1 MDSMILTF
9 IKETLF
15 ALLLIVSIIVPP
27 IYLGYQITPEFR
39 KKRYIVYLLMMQA
52 IAGKTFFEIMY
63 LEVLIFFYLIFYMNR
78 KKKGESLFLSLYL
91 FSFYQSIRYLLV
103 LFYIRM
109 LDIDMLS
116 EVGNGIV
123 NSSFSLLAIVLTV
136 VMMKRWSLD
145 LDLFFSDTFKTNYRK
160 SFFIILPL
168 TGFRIFSSFM
178 TNINSSFYVRFDT
191 TISLL
196 IFILFFSWLFYIK
209 HLEQVYRDEQTIQR
223 QEDENRSLQGMV
235 DKLGHLYDEVRGFRH
250 DFAGIVASME
260 PAIANQDMA
269 EVSTIYQDVFLKTNE
284 KLRKADYTA
293 FNLHN
298 IHDIAIRNTLAK
310 AMIVADNQGIHFSLE
325 TVGVV
330 EELALPMLEAIR
342 ILSILTTNALE
353 AASESENPQIRV
365 ALLAGDRSVRFIIEN
380 TRKKEELNPSILSQ
394 KGYSTKGNHSGL
406 GLATL
411 EDMVFHYD
419 LNLDTQ
425 LGETTFRQDLE
436 LPFKDEKRG
445 GEE

>member
-1 MDSMILTF
+1 MILTF
-9 IKETLF
+9 IKEILF

-168 TGFRIFSSFM
+168 TVFRIFSSFM

-223 QEDENRSLQGMV
+223 QEEENRSLQEMV

-353 AASESENPQIRV
+353 AASEAENPQIRV
-365 ALLAGDRSVRFIIEN
+365 ALLASDRSVRFIIEN

-425 LGETTFRQDLE
+425 LGEMTFRQDLE
-436 LPFKDEKRG
+436 LPFKYEK
-445 GEE
+445 

>member
-1 MDSMILTF
+1 MILTF

-15 ALLLIVSIIVPP
+15 ALLLIVSIIIPP

-39 KKRYIVYLLMMQA
+39 KKRYIVYLLMMQV

-145 LDLFFSDTFKTNYRK
+145 LDLFFSDAFKTHYRK

-168 TGFRIFSSFM
+168 TVFRIFSSFM

-260 PAIANQDMA
+260 PAIANQDMT

-310 AMIVADNQGIHFSLE
+310 AMIVADKQGIHFSLE

-353 AASESENPQIRV
+353 AASEAENQQIRV

-436 LPFKDEKRG
+436 LPFKDEKR
-445 GEE
+445 EE

>member
-1 MDSMILTF
+1 
-9 IKETLF
+9 
-15 ALLLIVSIIVPP
+15 
-27 IYLGYQITPEFR
+27 
-39 KKRYIVYLLMMQA
+39 
-52 IAGKTFFEIMY
+52 
-63 LEVLIFFYLIFYMNR
+63 
-78 KKKGESLFLSLYL
+78 
-91 FSFYQSIRYLLV
+91 
-103 LFYIRM
+103 
-109 LDIDMLS
+109 
-116 EVGNGIV
+116 
-123 NSSFSLLAIVLTV
+123 
-136 VMMKRWSLD
+136 
-145 LDLFFSDTFKTNYRK
+145 
-160 SFFIILPL
+160 
-168 TGFRIFSSFM
+168 M
-178 TNINSSFYVRFDT
+178 TNRNSSFYVRFDT

-196 IFILFFSWLFYIK
+196 IFILFFSWLFYIR

-223 QEDENRSLQGMV
+223 QEEENRSLQGMV

-330 EELALPMLEAIR
+330 EELDLPMLEAIR

-353 AASESENPQIRV
+353 AASEAENPQIRV
-365 ALLAGDRSVRFIIEN
+365 ALLASDRSVRFIIEN

-425 LGETTFRQDLE
+425 LGEATFRQDLE

-445 GEE
+445 GEEWEF

>member
-1 MDSMILTF
+1 MVLTF
-9 IKETLF
+9 IKEILF
-15 ALLLIVSIIVPP
+15 ALLLMVSIIVPP
-27 IYLGYQITPEFR
+27 IYLGYQIIPEFR
-39 KKRYIVYLLMMQA
+39 KKRYIVYLLMMQV

-63 LEVLIFFYLIFYMNR
+63 LEVLIFFYLIFYVNR

-123 NSSFSLLAIVLTV
+123 NSTFSLLALVLTV

-145 LDLFFSDTFKTNYRK
+145 LDLFFSDAFKTHYHK

-178 TNINSSFYVRFDT
+178 TNINCSFYVRFDT

-209 HLEQVYRDEQTIQR
+209 HLEQAYRDEQTIQR

-310 AMIVADNQGIHFSLE
+310 AMIVADKQGIHFSLE

-353 AASESENPQIRV
+353 AASEAENPQIRV
-365 ALLAGDRSVRFIIEN
+365 ALLADGRSVRFIIEN
-380 TRKKEELNPSILSQ
+380 TRKKEELNPSLLSQ

-419 LNLDTQ
+419 LNLDSQ

-445 GEE
+445 EEE

>member
-1 MDSMILTF
+1 
-9 IKETLF
+9 
-15 ALLLIVSIIVPP
+15 
-27 IYLGYQITPEFR
+27 
-39 KKRYIVYLLMMQA
+39 
-52 IAGKTFFEIMY
+52 
-63 LEVLIFFYLIFYMNR
+63 
-78 KKKGESLFLSLYL
+78 
-91 FSFYQSIRYLLV
+91 
-103 LFYIRM
+103 M

-145 LDLFFSDTFKTNYRK
+145 LDLFFSDAFKNHYRK

-196 IFILFFSWLFYIK
+196 IFILFFSWLFYIR

-365 ALLAGDRSVRFIIEN
+365 ALLASNRSVRFIIEN

>member
-1 MDSMILTF
+1 MVLIF
-9 IKETLF
+9 IKEVLF
-15 ALLLIVSIIVPP
+15 ALLLMVSIIVPP
-27 IYLGYQITPEFR
+27 IYLGYQIIPEFR
-39 KKRYIVYLLMMQA
+39 KKRYIVYLLMMQV

-63 LEVLIFFYLIFYMNR
+63 LEVLIFFYLIFYMKG

-145 LDLFFSDTFKTNYRK
+145 LDLFFSDAFKTHYHK

-168 TGFRIFSSFM
+168 TVFRIFSSFM

-209 HLEQVYRDEQTIQR
+209 YLEQVYRDEQTIQR

-330 EELALPMLEAIR
+330 EDLALPMLEAIR

-353 AASESENPQIRV
+353 AASEAENPQIRV

>member
-1 MDSMILTF
+1 MIILEF
-9 IKETLF
+9 LVSVLYI
-15 ALLLIVSIIVPP
+15 LLVVVSTMVPT
-27 IYLGYQITPEFR
+27 IYLGAQISPEFY
-39 KKRYIVYLLMMQA
+39 KKRYWILVFLISLSARQ
-52 IAGKTFFEIMY
+52 TFGELFHIGII
-63 LEVLIFFYLIFYMNR
+63 LFF
-78 KKKGESLFLSLYL
+78 
-91 FSFYQSIRYLLV
+91 QSIRYLFLTIWIRV
-103 LFYIRM
+103 LSGEPCCFV
-109 LDIDMLS
+109 D
-116 EVGNGIV
+116 
-123 NSSFSLLAIVLTV
+123 SFSTLYRSVFDLLSIFLCCKI
-136 VMMKRWSLD
+136 MKRWSLD
-145 LDLFFSDTFKTNYRK
+145 LDLFFSDAFKTHYRK

-168 TGFRIFSSFM
+168 TVFRIFSSFM

-353 AASESENPQIRV
+353 AASEAENPQIRV

>member
-1 MDSMILTF
+1 MILTF

-39 KKRYIVYLLMMQA
+39 KKRYIVYLLMMQV

-145 LDLFFSDTFKTNYRK
+145 LDLFFSDAFKTHYRK

-168 TGFRIFSSFM
+168 TVFRIFSSFM

-353 AASESENPQIRV
+353 AASEAENPQIRV

>member
-1 MDSMILTF
+1 MVLTF
-9 IKETLF
+9 IKELLF
-15 ALLLIVSIIVPP
+15 ALLLMVSIIVPP
-27 IYLGYQITPEFR
+27 IYLGYQIIPEFR
-39 KKRYIVYLLMMQA
+39 KKRYIVYLLMMQV

-63 LEVLIFFYLIFYMNR
+63 LEVLIFFYLIFYVNR

-123 NSSFSLLAIVLTV
+123 NSTFSLLALVLTV

-145 LDLFFSDTFKTNYRK
+145 LDLFFSDTFKTHYHK

-178 TNINSSFYVRFDT
+178 TNINCSFYVRFDT

-209 HLEQVYRDEQTIQR
+209 HLEQAYRDEQTIQR

-310 AMIVADNQGIHFSLE
+310 AMIVADKQGIHFSLE

-330 EELALPMLEAIR
+330 EDLALPMLEAIR
-342 ILSILTTNALE
+342 ILSILTTNALKAANE
-353 AASESENPQIRV
+353 AENPQIRV

-380 TRKKEELNPSILSQ
+380 TRKKEELNPSLLSQ

-419 LNLDTQ
+419 LNLDSQ

-445 GEE
+445 EEE

>member
-1 MDSMILTF
+1 MVLIF
-9 IKETLF
+9 IKEVLF
-15 ALLLIVSIIVPP
+15 ALLLMVSIIVPP
-27 IYLGYQITPEFR
+27 IYLGYQIIPEFR
-39 KKRYIVYLLMMQA
+39 KKRYIVYLLMMQV

-145 LDLFFSDTFKTNYRK
+145 LDLFFSDAFKTHYHK

-168 TGFRIFSSFM
+168 TVFRIFSSFM

-269 EVSTIYQDVFLKTNE
+269 EVSTIYQDVFLKTND

-353 AASESENPQIRV
+353 AASEAENPQIRV

>member
-1 MDSMILTF
+1 MIILEF
-9 IKETLF
+9 LASVLYI
-15 ALLLIVSIIVPP
+15 LLVVVSTMVPT
-27 IYLGYQITPEFR
+27 IYLGAQISPEFY
-39 KKRYIVYLLMMQA
+39 KKRYWIIVFFISLSTRQTFGELFHIGILL
-52 IAGKTFFEIMY
+52 
-63 LEVLIFFYLIFYMNR
+63 FFYCIFLLVLHKR
-78 KKKGESLFLSLYL
+78 KVEALFLSLYL
-91 FSFYQSIRYLLV
+91 FLFFQSIRYLFVTIWLRILSGESW
-103 LFYIRM
+103 LFLDEFSTLYISIFD
-109 LDIDMLS
+109 LLS
-116 EVGNGIV
+116 I
-123 NSSFSLLAIVLTV
+123 FLCCKI
-136 VMMKRWSLD
+136 MKRWSLD
-145 LDLFFSDTFKTNYRK
+145 LDLFFSDAFKTHYHK

-178 TNINSSFYVRFDT
+178 TNRNSSFYVRFDT

-260 PAIANQDMA
+260 PAIAN

-353 AASESENPQIRV
+353 AASEAENPQIRV

>member
-1 MDSMILTF
+1 
-9 IKETLF
+9 
-15 ALLLIVSIIVPP
+15 
-27 IYLGYQITPEFR
+27 
-39 KKRYIVYLLMMQA
+39 
-52 IAGKTFFEIMY
+52 
-63 LEVLIFFYLIFYMNR
+63 
-78 KKKGESLFLSLYL
+78 
-91 FSFYQSIRYLLV
+91 
-103 LFYIRM
+103 
-109 LDIDMLS
+109 
-116 EVGNGIV
+116 
-123 NSSFSLLAIVLTV
+123 
-136 VMMKRWSLD
+136 
-145 LDLFFSDTFKTNYRK
+145 
-160 SFFIILPL
+160 
-168 TGFRIFSSFM
+168 
-178 TNINSSFYVRFDT
+178 
-191 TISLL
+191 
-196 IFILFFSWLFYIK
+196 
-209 HLEQVYRDEQTIQR
+209 
-223 QEDENRSLQGMV
+223 MV

-342 ILSILTTNALE
+342 ILSILTINALE
-353 AASESENPQIRV
+353 AASEAENPQIRV

-380 TRKKEELNPSILSQ
+380 TRKKEELNPSILCQ
-394 KGYSTKGNHSGL
+394 KGYSTKSNHSGL

>member
-1 MDSMILTF
+1 MVLTF
-9 IKETLF
+9 IKELLF
-15 ALLLIVSIIVPP
+15 ALLLMVSIIVPP
-27 IYLGYQITPEFR
+27 IYLGYQIIPEFR
-39 KKRYIVYLLMMQA
+39 KKRYIVYLLMMQV

-63 LEVLIFFYLIFYMNR
+63 LEVLIFFYLIFYVNR

-123 NSSFSLLAIVLTV
+123 NSTFSLLALVLTV

-145 LDLFFSDTFKTNYRK
+145 LALFFSDAFKTHYHK

-178 TNINSSFYVRFDT
+178 TNINCSFYVRFDT

-209 HLEQVYRDEQTIQR
+209 HLEQAYRDEQIIQR

-260 PAIANQDMA
+260 PAIANQDMT

-310 AMIVADNQGIHFSLE
+310 AMIVADKQGIHFSLE

-353 AASESENPQIRV
+353 AANEAENPQIRV

-380 TRKKEELNPSILSQ
+380 TRKKEELNPSLLSQ

-445 GEE
+445 REE

>member
-1 MDSMILTF
+1 
-9 IKETLF
+9 
-15 ALLLIVSIIVPP
+15 
-27 IYLGYQITPEFR
+27 
-39 KKRYIVYLLMMQA
+39 
-52 IAGKTFFEIMY
+52 
-63 LEVLIFFYLIFYMNR
+63 
-78 KKKGESLFLSLYL
+78 
-91 FSFYQSIRYLLV
+91 
-103 LFYIRM
+103 
-109 LDIDMLS
+109 
-116 EVGNGIV
+116 
-123 NSSFSLLAIVLTV
+123 
-136 VMMKRWSLD
+136 MKRWSLD
-145 LDLFFSDTFKTNYRK
+145 LDLFFSDAFKTDYHK

-168 TGFRIFSSFM
+168 TVFRIFSSFM

-310 AMIVADNQGIHFSLE
+310 AMIVADKQGIHFSLE

-330 EELALPMLEAIR
+330 EELTLPMLEAIR

-353 AASESENPQIRV
+353 AASEAENPQIRV

-425 LGETTFRQDLE
+425 LGETTFRQNLE

>member
-1 MDSMILTF
+1 MVLTF

-145 LDLFFSDTFKTNYRK
+145 LDLFFSDAFKTHYRK

-436 LPFKDEKRG
+436 LPFKYEKRG